1 MAQTASER
9 RGNIRV
15 YIDGPMQYRQVES
28 HDFHPGTIEDIS
40 ADGALIWIGEV
51 LPLDS
56 ELVIRLEPDG
66 PDETWADVVATLL
79 YKLPEDENSLHGYG
93 CSIELA

>member
-1 MAQTASER
+1 MGLIIPER
-9 RGNIRV
+9 RGNQRIL
-15 YIDGPMQYRQVES
+15 INGPMQYRPVES
-28 HDFHPGTIEDIS
+28 HDFQPGEIEDIS

-56 ELVIRLEPDG
+56 ELIIRLEPDG
-66 PDETWADVVATLL
+66 PDETWADVVAILL
-79 YKLPEDENSLHGYG
+79 YKLPEEENSLHGYG